1 MGSRVYTKREF
12 GQAVKY
18 AEMICSDLEKVVTH
32 IVDLKDADTV
42 FDLIG
47 DPKQSTLKV
56 LVDCSMKN
64 EG

>member
-1 MGSRVYTKREF
+1 
-12 GQAVKY
+12 
-18 AEMICSDLEKVVTH
+18 MICSDLEKVVTH